1 MSRQKQQEK
10 LYEVIRSY
18 KASPEETNQNDG
30 MYMSENIGLYQF
42 WLDAEYGDSV
52 YYLPEADAYLIARV
66 EEKVLHV
73 YQIFGKKQLQPERL
87 ISSFSERIEE
97 MVFGYTPVH
106 KEKFLVREHKEE
118 DCTLFILGEDL
129 TRIEENQMMFPIL
142 SHA

>member
-1 MSRQKQQEK
+1 M
-10 LYEVIRSY
+10 
-18 KASPEETNQNDG
+18 
-30 MYMSENIGLYQF
+30 NIIF
-42 WLDAEYGDSV
+42 H
-52 YYLPEADAYLIARV
+52 LPEADAYLIARV

-97 MVFGYTPVH
+97 MVIGYTPVH

-129 TRIEENQMMFPIL
+129 IRIEENQMMFPIL

>member
-1 MSRQKQQEK
+1 MESICLEMKVYLTTILNSVFAPR
-10 LYEVIRSY
+10 RS
-18 KASPEETNQNDG
+18 
-30 MYMSENIGLYQF
+30 MNIIF
-42 WLDAEYGDSV
+42 H
-52 YYLPEADAYLIARV
+52 LPEADAYLIARV